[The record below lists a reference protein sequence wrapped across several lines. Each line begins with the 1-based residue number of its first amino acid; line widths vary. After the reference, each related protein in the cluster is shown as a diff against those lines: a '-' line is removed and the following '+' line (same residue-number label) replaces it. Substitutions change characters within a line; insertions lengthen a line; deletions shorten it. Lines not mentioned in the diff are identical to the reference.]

1 MDKAKVY
8 EFPGARRAVVK
19 SAPLAAP
26 KKTKPM
32 KTKPSA
38 AGSIGSALVRV
49 FLTIVVILH
58 RPLGWFFSVA
68 FTFYALRW
76 LFQDGPAATF
86 AGLVAVAAMVGL
98 VAVKYILISWGAQM
112 VKGGRR

>member
-1 MDKAKVY
+1 M
-8 EFPGARRAVVK
+8 
-19 SAPLAAP
+19 
-26 KKTKPM
+26 
-32 KTKPSA
+32 
-38 AGSIGSALVRV
+38 
-49 FLTIVVILH
+49 FLTLVVILH

-98 VAVKYILISWGAQM
+98 VAVKYILISWGARM